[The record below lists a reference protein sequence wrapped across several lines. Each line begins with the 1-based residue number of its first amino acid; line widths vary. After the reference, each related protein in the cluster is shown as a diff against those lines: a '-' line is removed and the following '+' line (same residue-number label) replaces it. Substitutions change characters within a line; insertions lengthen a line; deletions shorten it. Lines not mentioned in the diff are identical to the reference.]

1 MNMEPPENNELYPE
15 LIDYIYRFAEEFKT
29 AEEKLAGKTILYNS
43 KGLDPKMLNFIKLKG
58 WFSDDEN
65 IRKMIADGF
74 DTFKRKVAYRIFKEH
89 RNELHLNLC
98 PRCKKI
104 ARTPQA
110 KQCRFC
116 YFDWH

>member
-1 MNMEPPENNELYPE
+1 MQQPENNELYPE
-15 LIDYIYRFAEEFKT
+15 LIDYIYGYGGKFMTDAEKM
-29 AEEKLAGKTILYNS
+29 AGKTIHYNS
-43 KGLDPKMLNFIKLKG
+43 KGLNLTTLDFIKSKG

-65 IRKMIADGF
+65 IQAMIADGF
-74 DTFKRKVAYRIFKEH
+74 DAFKYGVVLRIYGQHK
-89 RNELHLNLC
+89 NELNLNLC

-116 YFDWH
+116 FFDWH